1 MSPYRYQLTIDE
13 FVDEFQMS
21 KTTYYRRLSYAKTNY
36 PDWYLVY
43 LPSGR
48 IDIKEY
54 QKFETWR
61 SQKLWESK
69 ADPRLRLKREGVI

>member
-1 MSPYRYQLTIDE
+1 MKWLSKHWL
-13 FVDEFQMS
+13 FVAIQI
-21 KTTYYRRLSYAKTNY
+21 
-36 PDWYLVY
+36 V
-43 LPSGR
+43 
-48 IDIKEY
+48 KEY